1 MRGIVSS
8 RYAAPLCLTGIV
20 ALLSPFML
28 NSPFWLDNSVLVAI
42 FALLALSAG
51 MAYGQAGILSIAPAA
66 FASIGAFATGIV
78 TTRYGLSPLVG
89 LVLALLLPMVLAY
102 PMARAI
108 SRLSPMPLSI
118 ATLLLSLVLELVI
131 RESGSFT
138 GGYIGLSGIPALWF
152 APTIDA
158 MHFLAWIAVVAVLVL
173 YVNLTDSALGRAVK
187 TARHDP
193 LRATAD
199 GVNVPALLAAYFCLS
214 AAVAGLAGWLYAHHL
229 TYMGPDSLTMHV
241 SIKVLLMAVIG
252 GASTFLGPIVGAAFL
267 TLITLYLP
275 AAETQGM
282 IFGAVL
288 IAVLLVAPNGILGT
302 NWKRVFATGSRQ
314 PRPVVTREQAAQPHE
329 GPA

>member
-1 MRGIVSS
+1 MRSS
-8 RYAAPLCLTGIV
+8 MFNRYLPALILAVIIV
-20 ALLSPFML
+20 ALSPMIMS
-28 NSPFWLDNSVLVAI
+28 SPFWLDNSVMVAI
-42 FALLALSAG
+42 FSLLALSAG

-66 FASIGAFATGIV
+66 FASIGAYATAIA

-89 LVLALLLPMVLAY
+89 LALALLLPMLLAY

-108 SRLSPMPLSI
+108 SRLSPLPLSI
-118 ATLLLSLVLELVI
+118 ATLLLSLVLELAI
-131 RESGSFT
+131 REGGSFT

-152 APTIDA
+152 APSIQA
-158 MHFLAWIAVVAVLVL
+158 MHVLSWVAVVVVLVL

-199 GVNVPALLAAYFCLS
+199 GVNVPALLADYFSLS
-214 AAVAGLAGWLYAHHL
+214 ASVAGLAGWLYAHQM

-252 GASTFLGPIVGAAFL
+252 GASTFLGPVLGAAFL

-275 AAETQGM
+275 AAGTQGM
-282 IFGAVL
+282 VYGAVL
-288 IAVLLVAPNGILGT
+288 ILVLLVAPNGVLGT
-302 NWKRVFATGSRQ
+302 NWKAMFSRRARLERQ
-314 PRPVVTREQAAQPHE
+314 PIAVETVAKSN
-329 GPA
+329 

>member
-1 MRGIVSS
+1 MRTILTG
-8 RYAAPLCLTGIV
+8 RYAPPLCVV
-20 ALLSPFML
+20 AIIAVLSPFIL

-66 FASIGAFATGIV
+66 FASIGAFATGIA
-78 TTRYGLSPLVG
+78 TTRYGLSPLLG

-118 ATLLLSLVLELVI
+118 ATLLLSLVLELAI
-131 RESGSFT
+131 REGGSFT
-138 GGYIGLSGIPALWF
+138 GGYIGLSGIPPLWF
-152 APTIDA
+152 APTIHA
-158 MHFLAWIAVVAVLVL
+158 MHVLSWAAVVAVLVL

-199 GVNVPALLAAYFCLS
+199 GVNVPALLAAYFSLS
-214 AAVAGLAGWLYAHHL
+214 ASVAGLAGWLYAHQL

-252 GASTFLGPIVGAAFL
+252 GASTFLGPVVGAAFL

-288 IAVLLVAPNGILGT
+288 IVVLLVAPNGMLGT
-302 NWKRVFATGSRQ
+302 DWKRVFAGGARR
-314 PRPVVTREQAAQPHE
+314 PRPRATSESAPEPREELA
-329 GPA
+329 

>member
-1 MRGIVSS
+1 MRTLSSNRYRPAMVVAGI
-8 RYAAPLCLTGIV
+8 IV
-20 ALLSPFML
+20 VLSPFIV
-28 NSPFWLDNSVLVAI
+28 NSPFWLDNSVMVAI

-66 FASIGAFATGIV
+66 FASIGAFATGIAS
-78 TTRYGLSPLVG
+78 TRYGLSPLVG
-89 LVLALLLPMVLAY
+89 LVLALLLPMLLAY

-118 ATLLLSLVLELVI
+118 ATLLLSLVLELAI
-131 RESGSFT
+131 REGGSFT

-152 APTIDA
+152 APTIQT
-158 MHFLAWIAVVAVLVL
+158 MHVLSWAAVVIVLVL

-199 GVNVPALLAAYFCLS
+199 GVNVPALLAAYFSLS
-214 AAVAGLAGWLYAHHL
+214 ASVAGLAGWLYAHQL

-252 GASTFLGPIVGAAFL
+252 GASTFLGPVAGAAFL

-282 IFGAVL
+282 IYGAVL
-288 IAVLLVAPNGILGT
+288 ILVLLVAPNGMLGT
-302 NWKRVFATGSRQ
+302 DWKRVFSRTARQ
-314 PRPVVTREQAAQPHE
+314 QRRPIASKTIAKVL
-329 GPA
+329 